1 MPQSQ
6 SQFGTFGHAMAA
18 QGVTPAQRLE
28 AAARR
33 VMKAHPRSKWTSAL
47 LAILSSDNLAML
59 ELMRPLMQS
68 RAKEYLESLAQAGEG
83 EGHNAIA
90 EQARVGPPSPDQ
102 SPQGGDVG
110 QKEHAEQAIIG
121 APASQQPAQADGREG
136 QPMTAEQATEVTPSR
151 PITIE
156 AHTVTQVV
164 GRDDETGRFTEIKPP
179 FRRAPNPPRV
189 NAATIIKLGEGRAK
203 TIFETFMIG
212 HVPLGEA
219 TPEMCRSYIKEHRRD
234 ALFIERVITG
244 VPDGERIAKHVTP
257 EVAQNEYS
265 AANSE
270 TYNV

>member
-1 MPQSQ
+1 
-6 SQFGTFGHAMAA
+6 MAA

-28 AAARR
+28 AAARQ
-33 VMKAHPRSKWTSAL
+33 VMKAHPRSKWTIAL

-83 EGHNAIA
+83 EGQLSGA
-90 EQARVGPPSPDQ
+90 EQATERPPSPEQ

-110 QKEHAEQAIIG
+110 QKRGAEQAN
-121 APASQQPAQADGREG
+121 ADTPASQQPAQADGREG
-136 QPMTAEQATEVTPSR
+136 QLGYAEQAIVRSPSR

-164 GRDDETGRFTEIKPP
+164 GRDDETGRFTEIKAP

-189 NAATIIKLGEGRAK
+189 DVATLIKLGERRAK